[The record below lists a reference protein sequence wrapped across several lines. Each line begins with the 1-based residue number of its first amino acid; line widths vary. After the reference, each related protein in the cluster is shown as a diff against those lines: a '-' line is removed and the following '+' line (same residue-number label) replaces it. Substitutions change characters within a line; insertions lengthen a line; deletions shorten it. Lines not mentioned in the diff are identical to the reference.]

1 MSESK
6 YYATGRRKEA
16 SARVWLTKGNGNLEV
31 NGKKMEDYFG
41 RADLRMIIQQ
51 PFEVTKSVNRFDI
64 TATVKGGG
72 ESGQAGALRHGIAR
86 ALLSFDVSWKPLL
99 RKAGLL
105 TRDPRMRERKKYG
118 RKGARRRFQFTKR

>member
-1 MSESK
+1 VSDKK

-16 SARVWLTKGNGNLEV
+16 AARVWLKEGNGNIAV
-31 NGKKMEDYFG
+31 NKIKMEDYFK
-41 RADLRMIIQQ
+41 RDVLHMIVKQ
-51 PFEVTKSVNRFDI
+51 PFEVTKSVSRFDI
-64 TATVKGGG
+64 IATVRGGG

-86 ALLSFDVSWKPLL
+86 ALVVFDISLKPLL

>member
-16 SARVWLTKGNGNLEV
+16 AARVWLTKGNGTIEV
-31 NGKKMEDYFG
+31 NGVKMEDYFG
-41 RADLRMIIQQ
+41 RDDLRMIIQQ
-51 PFEVTKSVNRFDI
+51 PFEVTKSINRFDI
-64 TATVKGGG
+64 IATVKGGG

-86 ALLSFDVSWKPLL
+86 VLLAFDVSWKPLL
-99 RKAGLL
+99 RKSGLL